1 MNPFSGIPLLTM
13 VLDAYELQK
22 ITSCFK
28 KDTYPFYDL
37 RNFCS
42 FAGTSAVTNRGRHP
56 EDST

>member
-1 MNPFSGIPLLTM
+1 MNPFAGILLLTM

-22 ITSCFK
+22 ITSCFR
-28 KDTYPFYDL
+28 KDIYSFYNL
-37 RNFCS
+37 RNFCN